1 MPRTSKYPIQFR
13 TCMVLVLL
21 FFSSYGLKGQQEEC
35 SFVLR
40 EAQNLYSQG
49 LIEEIPGMLQ
59 NCLRSGFTKEE
70 RQQAYKL
77 IIFSYLFDN
86 NKEAAEEAMLN
97 FLRRYPEYQI
107 TPTDPVEFV
116 YLYESYKTNP
126 VFNYGLF
133 GGLNLSHGTVVNRV
147 PTLSNIKYDYVP
159 VAPGFHA
166 GLKFDYYVHP
176 RWQISL
182 EPMFMQTRHTFSYE
196 DNIQI
201 NFAVVEYEESQTG
214 IALPLSVAWDVKPG
228 NFTPF
233 IRLGGQVQYLLSSG
247 IDPKIYIYDVSD
259 GSPRTEQN
267 ATDIDNTTIR
277 KSFYYAAF
285 AGGGVKLKIPKGH
298 FFLDIRY
305 NFSFTEVLS
314 AKEDR
319 YYDDPEVQD
328 LIWFDLLADSDYR
341 LNNVLF
347 SIGYV
352 HSFYN
357 PKKIR

>member
-1 MPRTSKYPIQFR
+1 MQPQSQYLVKLKTSI
-13 TCMVLVLL
+13 CLILL
-21 FFSSYGLKGQQEEC
+21 CAFSHNLRGQQEEC

-40 EAQNLYSQG
+40 EAQNLYNQG

-59 NCLRSGFTKEE
+59 NCLRGGFTKEE

-77 IIFSYLFDN
+77 IIFSCLFDN
-86 NKEAAEEAMLN
+86 DKEAAEEAMLN
-97 FLRRYPEYQI
+97 FLRRYPEYRI

-133 GGLNLSHGTVVNRV
+133 GGLNLSHGTIVYRV
-147 PTLSNIKYDYVP
+147 PTLSNIQYDYVP

-166 GLKFDYYVHP
+166 GLKFDYYLGT
-176 RWQISL
+176 RWYLSL

-196 DNIQI
+196 DEIQI
-201 NFAVVEYEESQTG
+201 NFAVVEYEETQTG
-214 IALPLSVAWDVKPG
+214 IALPLSVAWDLREG
-228 NFTPF
+228 SFIPF
-233 IRLGGQVQYLLSSG
+233 IRLGGQVQYLLTSG
-247 IDPKIYIYDVSD
+247 IDPKINIYDIAD
-259 GSPRTEQN
+259 RTPRIEQN
-267 ATDIDNTTIR
+267 ATDIDNSTIR

-285 AGGGVKLKIPKGH
+285 AGAGTKLKIPKGH

-314 AKEDR
+314 VREDR
-319 YYDDPEVQD
+319 YYDEPGVQD
-328 LIWFDLLADSDYR
+328 LVWFDLLADSDYR

-347 SIGYV
+347 TIGYV